1 MRTLMDRTTVFAT
14 VFAVFALATAAPAAA
29 QEKEPDAVVPLSRG
43 DGDPVHGQALIWDA
57 DETGDMD
64 AHGVEVRLDGRQSGS
79 TYVVH
84 LHREACSG
92 DGAFLLG
99 VDGAGEDPRS
109 ARASE
114 GTDSATTEVGK
125 KTSGETAG
133 TDGRSDPA
141 HEARFARA
149 ELPGG
154 TPAACRDVSE
164 KTTRQA
170 GKGKERG
177 QGAS

>member
-14 VFAVFALATAAPAAA
+14 ILAFLALAAAGPAAA
-29 QEKEPDAVVPLSRG
+29 QEKEPDAVVPLSQG
-43 DGDPVHGQALIWDA
+43 DGDPVHGEALIWDA

-64 AHGVEVRLDGRQSGS
+64 AHRVQVTLDGRQSGS

-99 VDGAGEDPRS
+99 VDGAGEGPE
-109 ARASE
+109 AGGVPE
-114 GTDSATTEVGK
+114 GTGSATTEVGT
-125 KTSGETAG
+125 KTSAE
-133 TDGRSDPA
+133 TDGRPDPEHGA
-141 HEARFARA
+141 LFARTD
-149 ELPGG
+149 LPGG
-154 TPAACRDVSE
+154 TPAACRDVPGE
-164 KTTRQA
+164 RTKQA
-170 GKGKERG
+170 DEGKERG